1 MHLRSYALICT
12 LALFSAGAS
21 QANELDDI
29 LNQLR
34 AQGYIEIEVER
45 TLLGR
50 IRIEADGVLHEREI
64 ILNRRSYE
72 ILRDFSE
79 PYINHA
85 VPPPKE
91 ENAPPPPRPHGP
103 PPGGLFKY
111 E

>member
-1 MHLRSYALICT
+1 MHLRYYALT
-12 LALFSAGAS
+12 LALALSAGAS

-72 ILRDFSE
+72 ILRDFSA
-79 PYINHA
+79 PYVDHSA
-85 VPPPKE
+85 PPPKE
-91 ENAPPPPRPHGP
+91 ENDPPPRPHRP